1 MVFFFPVGV
10 EEAEVDRLPWVSI
23 TLAVLCVL
31 AFMGTWVLPRNPQ
44 GVDPGELTALFR
56 YFEAHPYLEP
66 SPEFH
71 ARFLGK
77 NADVL
82 IANARAEYEQHSAI
96 PSESTLQ
103 FEQAQLDKMIES
115 AIASS
120 DTSWLRKLALIP
132 ARGLGQVGWLAHMFL
147 HFGWLHLLGNLFFF
161 YLVGPLLEDVWGR
174 PLFTGFYLVG
184 GLVAAIAH
192 AALDW
197 GSPGM
202 MVGASGAIAACIGAF
217 TLRYATRKIR
227 MAYFVWLNL
236 RFMRR
241 GTFLLPAWLWGGLW
255 FGNEVLSYYLDDG
268 SSGVAMMAHIGGFG
282 FGFGAAYLLRVTG
295 IEKKYIAPQLEKKV
309 AWLRHPGLTEAED
322 ALQRNDPAAAKA
334 AFGRVLAEQP
344 DNWEAQVSL
353 AKVELQAGEVEPG
366 MLRVAR
372 TFEQLLTKN
381 LKDAVWHVA
390 EELGPLLDAKRL
402 RPMLAF
408 RVASTLEEGPDGLH
422 PLAEPLYVAAAAAG
436 GQLGAKALLRAA
448 KIRLDLQ
455 DQPEL
460 AAEYL
465 RSVRAN
471 TSLSLAQTQQA
482 DELEARAQAATSNP
496 ALHQRRSGP
505 RPTSIE
511 LPDEPMAPPDAPSAL
526 PDEPLAQTRP
536 ARPARPSRESLALP
550 DEPLAA
556 LPEPSGEIEQFDA
569 PSDATQ
575 IVDMSHE
582 LTGLH
587 VVPPRIVP
595 CRVAGL
601 SGDVLSLESNAG
613 KRATVQLGKILAIAV
628 GSAPAPEGFDR
639 LTTDLVMSWG
649 GDGKGPTVLRMSS
662 DEMGLDT
669 LYPGMPATEA
679 LSELVRFLL
688 QQSRA
693 HALPDAQTLESGAF
707 PSFPSED
714 ALNRAF
720 YGAIR

>member
-1 MVFFFPVGV
+1 MVVFFPIGV
-10 EEAEVDRLPWVSI
+10 EEAEVDRLPRVSI
-23 TLAVLCVL
+23 TIAALCVL
-31 AFMGTWVLPRNPQ
+31 AFVGTWVLPRNPD
-44 GVDPGELTALFR
+44 GVDRGELTALFR
-56 YFEAHPYLEP
+56 YFEEHPYLEL
-66 SPEFH
+66 SPEFR

-82 IANARAEYEQHSAI
+82 ISNARAEYERTSSI
-96 PSESTLQ
+96 PDERTLT
-103 FEQAQLDKMIES
+103 FEQSQLDEMVENAL
-115 AIASS
+115 AISGKS
-120 DTSWLRKLALIP
+120 LLRRLALIP
-132 ARGLGQVGWLAHMFL
+132 AQGPGQVGWLTHMFL
-147 HFGWLHLLGNLFFF
+147 HWGWLHLLGNLFFF

-174 PLFTGFYLVG
+174 PLFTGFYLAG
-184 GLVAAIAH
+184 GLFAAIAH

-197 GSPGM
+197 GSPAM

-227 MAYFVWLNL
+227 MAYFLWVYFRL
-236 RFMRR
+236 RR

-295 IEKKYIAPQLEKKV
+295 IEQKYIAPQIEKKV
-309 AWLRHPGLTEAED
+309 AWIRHPGFTEAED
-322 ALQRNDPAAAKA
+322 ALQRSDLAAAKA
-334 AFGRVLAEQP
+334 AFTRVVAEQP
-344 DNWEAQVSL
+344 DNWEAQAGL
-353 AKVELQAGEVEPG
+353 AKVELQSGEVEPG

-372 TFEQLLTKN
+372 TFEQLLAKN
-381 LKDAVWHVA
+381 LKDGVWHVA

-402 RPMLAF
+402 RSMLAF

-422 PLAEPLYVAAAAAG
+422 PLAEPLYVAAATGG

-460 AAEYL
+460 AVEYL

-471 TSLSLAQTQQA
+471 ASLSLAQTQQA
-482 DELEARAQAATSNP
+482 DELEARAQAATANLSP
-496 ALHQRRSGP
+496 HQKRSGP

-511 LPDEPMAPPDAPSAL
+511 LPDEPLAL
-526 PDEPLAQTRP
+526 SNEPLVQTKP
-536 ARPARPSRESLALP
+536 ARPARLSRESPALS
-550 DEPLAA
+550 DEPLAPA
-556 LPEPSGEIEQFDA
+556 PSEEVEQFDA
-569 PSDATQ
+569 PADATQ

-582 LTGLH
+582 LTGLY
-587 VVPPRIVP
+587 VAPPRIVS

-613 KRATVQLGKILAIAV
+613 KRATVQFGKILAIAV
-628 GSAPAPEGFDR
+628 GSAPAPDGFDR
-639 LTTDLVMSWG
+639 LMTDLVMSWG

-662 DEMGLDT
+662 DEMGLDI

-679 LSELVRFLL
+679 LSELIRFLL

-693 HALPDAQTLESGAF
+693 HALPDTQTLESGAF

-720 YGAIR
+720 YGKIR